1 VAQQVDEKV
10 KDIKESV
17 NQGIEKAF
25 QMLFGGLIAMAR
37 RIYLPDHKTLKD
49 EVLGETHEFRLATH
63 PGSTKMHK
71 DLKEYYWWPNIKR
84 KIAEFVSNCGIC

>member
-1 VAQQVDEKV
+1 V

-25 QMLFGGLIAMAR
+25 QILSGGLIVIGR

-49 EVLGETHEFRLATH
+49 EVWRETHE
-63 PGSTKMHK
+63 S
-71 DLKEYYWWPNIKR
+71 
-84 KIAEFVSNCGIC
+84 

>member
-1 VAQQVDEKV
+1 V

-25 QMLFGGLIAMAR
+25 QILSGRLIVIGR

-49 EVLGETHEFRLATH
+49 EVWRETHESRFATH
-63 PGSTKMHK
+63 PGSTKM
-71 DLKEYYWWPNIKR
+71 Y
-84 KIAEFVSNCGIC
+84 